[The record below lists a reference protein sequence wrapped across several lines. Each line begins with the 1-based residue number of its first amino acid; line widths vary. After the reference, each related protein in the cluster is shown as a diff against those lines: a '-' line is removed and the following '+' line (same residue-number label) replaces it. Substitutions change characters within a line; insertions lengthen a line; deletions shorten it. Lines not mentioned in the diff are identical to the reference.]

1 MKTAMHLMH
10 GRPAVGLLAESM
22 LHCDIRLAKWEV
34 HFTRNTVVSLRTRP
48 IHCKFET
55 LRLAGDHGR
64 TGTPYNRSSPSV
76 AVEQLSARFAGHA
89 GRIARP
95 AATFTESRL

>member
-1 MKTAMHLMH
+1 MLIAH
-10 GRPAVGLLAESM
+10 GRHAVTSIAESM
-22 LHCDIRLAKWEV
+22 LHCDIHDAKWEG
-34 HFTRNTVVSLRTRP
+34 HFTRKTAVSLRARP

-55 LRLAGDHGR
+55 LRLAGEHGR
-64 TGTPYNRSSPSV
+64 TSSPYNRSSPSV

-95 AATFTESRL
+95 ACTFPQSRF

>member
-1 MKTAMHLMH
+1 MKSAMQSAHDRH
-10 GRPAVGLLAESM
+10 ADTTVAESM
-22 LHCDIRLAKWEV
+22 LHCDIEVGKWEG
-34 HFTRNTVVSLRTRP
+34 HFTRKTAVSLRTRP

-55 LRLAGDHGR
+55 LRLAGEHGR
-64 TGTPYNRSSPSV
+64 TSSPYNRSSPSV

-95 AATFTESRL
+95 ACAFAESRF

>member
-1 MKTAMHLMH
+1 MRIMH
-10 GRPAVGLLAESM
+10 GRSAITPVAESM
-22 LHCDIRLAKWEV
+22 LHCDIEGAKWEG
-34 HFTRNTVVSLRTRP
+34 HFTRKTAVSLRTRP

-55 LRLAGDHGR
+55 LRLAGEHGR
-64 TGTPYNRSSPSV
+64 SSSPYNRSSPSV

-95 AATFTESRL
+95 ANSFAESRF

>member
-1 MKTAMHLMH
+1 
-10 GRPAVGLLAESM
+10 M
-22 LHCDIRLAKWEV
+22 LHCDIEGAKWEG
-34 HFTRNTVVSLRTRP
+34 HFTRKTIVSLRTRP

-64 TGTPYNRSSPSV
+64 ASTPYNRVSPAAS
-76 AVEQLSARFAGHA
+76 VEQLSARFAGHA

-95 AATFTESRL
+95 ASVFAESGL